1 MMSIFDLSK
10 DEIDAEL
17 ALELMTD
24 GDEKRQRFVAARE
37 TLKNPVFEASLKFHV
52 DTKVSAASIDV
63 DHVPSSPGCYFWRD
77 GNGAILY
84 IGKAAKLRSRVK
96 SYLSGS
102 RTKHSS
108 RIQRMLQKVRSVDF
122 MLTPSERDAL
132 VLESNLIKHHQPPYN
147 VLLKGKA
154 YAFVAPGGCSVTS
167 FVVLI
172 HYSLLSLFR

>member
-1 MMSIFDLSK
+1 M
-10 DEIDAEL
+10 A
-17 ALELMTD
+17 
-24 GDEKRQRFVAARE
+24 
-37 TLKNPVFEASLKFHV
+37 NPVFESSLKLSV
-52 DTKVSAASIDV
+52 DATKVSAASIDV

-77 GNGAILY
+77 GDGAILY

-108 RIQRMLQKVRSVDF
+108 RIQRMLQKARSVDF

-172 HYSLLSLFR
+172 HYSLLYLFRQMTSTIPTFALRRGTVFLACS